1 VELILVLLVLA
12 ASAAVTSSPL
22 WRGTGREN
30 AECAALE
37 ALEAA
42 KAAKAAKLREIRDTE
57 LDFRIGK
64 LSEDDYRALDRQ
76 LREEAVDLLHQLD
89 AARVDGGGAGR

>member
-1 VELILVLLVLA
+1 VELVLVLLLLA
-12 ASAAVTSSPL
+12 ASAAAISSPL
-22 WRGTGREN
+22 WGPTARED
-30 AECAALE
+30 AESATLE

-42 KAAKAAKLREIRDTE
+42 KATKLREIRDME

-64 LSEDDYRALDRQ
+64 LSEHDYHALDRE

-89 AARVDGGGAGR
+89 GARADRDGAS

>member
-1 VELILVLLVLA
+1 VELVLVLLVLA
-12 ASAAVTSSPL
+12 ASAAVISSPL
-22 WRGTGREN
+22 WRPTAGDDTERGEV
-30 AECAALE
+30 A

-42 KAAKAAKLREIRDTE
+42 KAAKLSEIRDTE

-64 LSEDDYRALDRQ
+64 LSEDDYHALDRQ

-89 AARVDGGGAGR
+89 AARADGGGGSR

>member
-1 VELILVLLVLA
+1 MELVLVLLVLA
-12 ASAAVTSSPL
+12 VSAAVISSPL
-22 WRGTGREN
+22 WRRMAGDDSEGGDV
-30 AECAALE
+30 A

-42 KAAKAAKLREIRDTE
+42 KAAKLAEIRDTE

-64 LSEDDYRALDRQ
+64 LSEGDYHALDRQ

-89 AARVDGGGAGR
+89 VARADGGGGSR

>member
-1 VELILVLLVLA
+1 MLFLLA
-12 ASAAVTSSPL
+12 ASAAVISSPL
-22 WRGTGREN
+22 WRRTARED
-30 AECAALE
+30 AEHAELE

-42 KAAKAAKLREIRDTE
+42 TATKLSEIRDME

-76 LREEAVDLLHQLD
+76 LREEAVDLLHQVD
-89 AARVDGGGAGR
+89 AARAGGDGAGR

>member
-1 VELILVLLVLA
+1 MELVLVLLVLA
-12 ASAAVTSSPL
+12 ASAAVISSPL
-22 WRGTGREN
+22 WRRTAREDAEN
-30 AECAALE
+30 AELE

-42 KAAKAAKLREIRDTE
+42 KATKLSEIRDME

-64 LSEDDYRALDRQ
+64 LSEDDYHALDRQ

-89 AARVDGGGAGR
+89 AAQADGDGAGR